1 MNFQLQ
7 LSRGWAARGQ
17 RGAASR
23 TASRRPATK
32 GRGRPRTSRDA
43 AVGVLL
49 GRGGGSFNAPLV
61 QAGAYYATVIL
72 AALDVNGDGKADLVL
87 PPENLVALL
96 GKGDGTFQPPVIS
109 GLPIAAGGGGQIGA
123 GDFTGDGVPD
133 VLLAG
138 GELLPSPF
146 TSRAS
151 RS

>member
-1 MNFQLQ
+1 MNFQLH
-7 LSRGWAARGQ
+7 LSGGWAARGQ

-72 AALDVNGDGKADLVL
+72 AALDVNGDRRRQGRPGL
-87 PPENLVALL
+87 PAGELVALL

-123 GDFTGDGVPD
+123 GDFTGD
-133 VLLAG
+133 
-138 GELLPSPF
+138 
-146 TSRAS
+146 
-151 RS
+151 